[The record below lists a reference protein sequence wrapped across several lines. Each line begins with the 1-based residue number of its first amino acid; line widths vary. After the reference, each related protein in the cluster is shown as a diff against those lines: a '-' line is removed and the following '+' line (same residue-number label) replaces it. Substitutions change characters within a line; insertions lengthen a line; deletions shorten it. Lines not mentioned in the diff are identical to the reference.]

1 MKIGVI
7 SADPAHE
14 NRVALTPDAV
24 KKLRKLGFE
33 VVIQSGAGQAAY
45 YTDNS
50 YQAAGASIAESSADV
65 IAAARIITTVNDL
78 PTSITKSL
86 ASSQIV
92 IGMLDPYRNTQLDI
106 YAAQGVSAFA
116 MELLPRTLSRAQ
128 NMDVLSSQANLAG
141 YKAVLLAANEY
152 ARPFPMFMTSAGT
165 VKPAKVVILGVGVA
179 GLQAIATAK
188 RLGAVVEASDLRP
201 DAKEQVESL
210 GGKWLDVPMSAD
222 EAQKAKATGG
232 YAWTPSAQYIKD
244 QAAVVDKA
252 LSAADIV
259 ITTAQIPGRQAP
271 RLVHQATLAKMKAGS
286 VLIDMAAATGGNVE
300 GSVAN
305 ETITTANGV
314 RIVGAGNIPSM
325 LAAQASDFYA
335 NNLVNFITTLIAPQV
350 TTEATDNNSGNSDN
364 TAPNKLAL
372 HLNMEDEI
380 QGALAITHEGQIR
393 LAKR

>member
-7 SADPAHE
+7 SADIASE
-14 NRVALTPDAV
+14 SRVALTPDAV

-45 YTDNS
+45 YGDAL
-50 YQAAGASIAESSADV
+50 YQAAGADIASSSAEV
-65 IAAARIITTVNDL
+65 IAQSQIITTIHDL
-78 PTSITKSL
+78 PAEVAEHL
-86 ASSQIV
+86 SSGQIV
-92 IGMLDPYRNTQLDI
+92 VGMLDPYRNTQLDT
-106 YAAQGVSAFA
+106 YAAKGVTAFA

-152 ARPFPMFMTSAGT
+152 SRPFPMFMTSAGT

-201 DAKEQVESL
+201 AAKEQVESL
-210 GGKWLDVPMSAD
+210 GGKWLDVPMSDD

-232 YAWTPSAQYIKD
+232 YAWTPSEQYIKD

-252 LSAADIV
+252 LSNADIV

-286 VLIDMAAATGGNVE
+286 VLIDMAAGTGGNVE
-300 GSVAN
+300 GSAPN
-305 ETITTANGV
+305 ETVTTDNGV
-314 RIVGAGNIPSM
+314 RIVGAANIPSM
-325 LAAQASDFYA
+325 LAAQSSDLYA
-335 NNLVNFITTLIAPQV
+335 NNLVNFITTLIAPA
-350 TTEATDNNSGNSDN
+350 ATDDAS
-364 TAPNKLAL
+364 ANKLAL
-372 HLNMEDEI
+372 NLDMEDEI
-380 QGALAITHEGQIR
+380 QGALAVTHDNQVR

>member
-7 SADPAHE
+7 SADIAQE
-14 NRVALTPDAV
+14 SRVALTPDAV

-45 YTDNS
+45 YADEL
-50 YQAAGASIAESSADV
+50 YQAAGADIANSSAEV
-65 IAAARIITTVNDL
+65 VNQSQIITTVNDL
-78 PTSITKSL
+78 PATTTDSLKSG
-86 ASSQIV
+86 QIV
-92 IGMLDPYRNTQLDI
+92 IGMLDPYRNTQLDT
-106 YAAQGVSAFA
+106 YAAKGATAFA

-152 ARPFPMFMTSAGT
+152 SRPFPMFMTSAGT
-165 VKPAKVVILGVGVA
+165 VKPAKVVVLGVGVA

-201 DAKEQVESL
+201 AAKEQVESL

-232 YAWTPSAQYIKD
+232 YAWTPSEQYIKD

-252 LSAADIV
+252 LSNADIV

-286 VLIDMAAATGGNVE
+286 VLIDMAAGTGGNVE
-300 GSVAN
+300 GSVPD

-314 RIVGAGNIPSM
+314 RIVGAANIPSM
-325 LAAQASDFYA
+325 LAAQSSDLYA
-335 NNLVNFITTLIAPQV
+335 NNLVNFITTLIASEE
-350 TTEATDNNSGNSDN
+350 TTETTDNAAS
-364 TAPNKLAL
+364 NKLAL
-372 HLNMEDEI
+372 NLDMEDEI
-380 QGALAITHEGQIR
+380 QGALAVTHESQVR

>member
-7 SADPAHE
+7 SADIASE
-14 NRVALTPDAV
+14 SRVALTPDAV

-45 YTDNS
+45 YADAL
-50 YQAAGASIAESSADV
+50 YQAAGADIASSSAEV
-65 IAAARIITTVNDL
+65 IAQSQIITTIHDL
-78 PTSITKSL
+78 PTEVAEHLS
-86 ASSQIV
+86 AGQIV
-92 IGMLDPYRNTQLDI
+92 VGMLDPYRNTQLDT
-106 YAAQGVSAFA
+106 YAAKGATAFA

-152 ARPFPMFMTSAGT
+152 SRPFPMFMTSAGT

-201 DAKEQVESL
+201 AAKEQVESL
-210 GGKWLDVPMSAD
+210 GGKWLDVPMSDD

-232 YAWTPSAQYIKD
+232 YAWTPSEQYIKD

-252 LSAADIV
+252 LSNADIV
-259 ITTAQIPGRQAP
+259 ITTAQIPGRNAP
-271 RLVHQATLAKMKAGS
+271 RLVHAATLAKMKAGS
-286 VLIDMAAATGGNVE
+286 VLIDMAAGTGGNVE
-300 GSVAN
+300 GSVPN
-305 ETITTANGV
+305 ETITTENGV
-314 RIVGAGNIPSM
+314 RIVGAANIPSM
-325 LAAQASDFYA
+325 LAAQSSDLYA
-335 NNLVNFITTLIAPQV
+335 NNLVNFITTLIAP
-350 TTEATDNNSGNSDN
+350 AGDDAAANDLS
-364 TAPNKLAL
+364 
-372 HLNMEDEI
+372 LNLDMEDEI
-380 QGALAITHEGQIR
+380 QGALAVTHDNQVR

>member
-7 SADPAHE
+7 SADIASE
-14 NRVALTPDAV
+14 SRVALTPDAV

-45 YTDNS
+45 YADEL
-50 YQAAGASIAESSADV
+50 YQAAGADIANSSAEV
-65 IAAARIITTVNDL
+65 ISQSQIITTVNDL
-78 PTSITKSL
+78 PAAATDGLTSG
-86 ASSQIV
+86 QIV
-92 IGMLDPYRNTQLDI
+92 IGMLDPYRNTQLDT
-106 YAAQGVSAFA
+106 YAAKGATVFA

-152 ARPFPMFMTSAGT
+152 SRPFPMFMTSAGT

-201 DAKEQVESL
+201 AAKEQVESL
-210 GGKWLDVPMSAD
+210 GGKWLDVPMSED

-232 YAWTPSAQYIKD
+232 YAWTPSEQYIKD

-252 LSAADIV
+252 LSNADIV

-271 RLVHQATLAKMKAGS
+271 HLVHGATLAKMKAGS
-286 VLIDMAAATGGNVE
+286 VLIDMAAGTGGNVE
-300 GSVAN
+300 GSVPN
-305 ETITTANGV
+305 ETITTDNGV
-314 RIVGAGNIPSM
+314 RVVGAANIPSM
-325 LAAQASDFYA
+325 LAAQSSDLYA
-335 NNLVNFITTLIAPQV
+335 NNLVNFITTLIAPANDDAA
-350 TTEATDNNSGNSDN
+350 TTE
-364 TAPNKLAL
+364 LAL
-372 HLNMEDEI
+372 NIDMDDEI
-380 QGALAITHEGQIR
+380 QGALAVTHDSQVR

>member
-7 SADPAHE
+7 SADIASE
-14 NRVALTPDAV
+14 SRVALTPDAV

-45 YTDNS
+45 YADAL
-50 YQAAGASIAESSADV
+50 YQAAGADIASSSAEV
-65 IAAARIITTVNDL
+65 IAQSQIITTIHDL
-78 PTSITKSL
+78 PTEVTEHL
-86 ASSQIV
+86 RAGQIV
-92 IGMLDPYRNTQLDI
+92 VGMLDPYRNTQLDT
-106 YAAQGVSAFA
+106 YAAKGVTAFA

-152 ARPFPMFMTSAGT
+152 SRPFPMFMTSAGT

-201 DAKEQVESL
+201 AAKEQVESL
-210 GGKWLDVPMSAD
+210 GGKWLDVPMSDD

-232 YAWTPSAQYIKD
+232 YAWTPSEQYIKD

-252 LSAADIV
+252 LSNADIV

-286 VLIDMAAATGGNVE
+286 VLIDMAAGTGGNVE
-300 GSVAN
+300 GSAPN
-305 ETITTANGV
+305 ETVTTDNGV
-314 RIVGAGNIPSM
+314 RIVGAANIPSQ
-325 LAAQASDFYA
+325 LAAQSSDLYA
-335 NNLVNFITTLIAPQV
+335 NNLVNFITTLIAPA
-350 TTEATDNNSGNSDN
+350 ATDDAS
-364 TAPNKLAL
+364 ANKLAL
-372 HLNMEDEI
+372 NLDMEDEI
-380 QGALAITHEGQIR
+380 QGALAVTHDNQVR

>member
-7 SADPAHE
+7 SADSASE
-14 NRVALTPDAV
+14 KRVALTPDAV

-45 YTDNS
+45 YADEL
-50 YQAAGASIAESSADV
+50 YQAAGADIANSSTEVVNQAQ
-65 IAAARIITTVNDL
+65 IITTVNDL
-78 PTSITKSL
+78 PAAATEHLT
-86 ASSQIV
+86 AGQVV
-92 IGMLDPYRNTQLDI
+92 IGMLDPYRNSQLDT
-106 YAAQGVSAFA
+106 YAAKGATVFA

-152 ARPFPMFMTSAGT
+152 SRPFPMFMTSAGT

-201 DAKEQVESL
+201 AAKEQVESL
-210 GGKWLDVPMSAD
+210 GGKWLDVPMSED

-232 YAWTPSAQYIKD
+232 YAWTPSEQYIKD

-252 LSAADIV
+252 LSNADIV
-259 ITTAQIPGRQAP
+259 ITTAQIPGRNAP
-271 RLVHQATLAKMKAGS
+271 RLVHGATLAKMKAGS
-286 VLIDMAAATGGNVE
+286 VLIDMAAGTGGNVE
-300 GSVAN
+300 GSVPD

-314 RIVGAGNIPSM
+314 RIVGAANIPSQ
-325 LAAQASDFYA
+325 LAAQSSDLYA
-335 NNLVNFITTLIAPQV
+335 NNLVNFITTLMAPAAKDDASAK
-350 TTEATDNNSGNSDN
+350 T
-364 TAPNKLAL
+364 LAL
-372 HLNMEDEI
+372 NLDMNDEI
-380 QGALAITHEGQIR
+380 QGALAVTHDNQVR

>member
-7 SADPAHE
+7 SADIASE
-14 NRVALTPDAV
+14 SRVALTPDAV
-24 KKLRKLGFE
+24 KKLRKFGFE
-33 VVIQSGAGQAAY
+33 VVIQSGAGQASY
-45 YTDNS
+45 YADEM
-50 YQAAGASIAESSADV
+50 YEAAGADIVNSNAEV
-65 IAAARIITTVNDL
+65 ITQSQIITTVNDL
-78 PTSITKSL
+78 PAEATEGL
-86 ASSQIV
+86 SSGQIV
-92 IGMLDPYRNTQLDI
+92 IGMLDPYRNTQLDT
-106 YAAQGVSAFA
+106 YAAKGATAFA

-152 ARPFPMFMTSAGT
+152 SRPFPMFMTSAGT

-201 DAKEQVESL
+201 AAKEQVESL
-210 GGKWLDVPMSAD
+210 GGKWLDVPMSED

-232 YAWTPSAQYIKD
+232 YAWTPSEQYIKD

-252 LSAADIV
+252 LSNADIV

-271 RLVHQATLAKMKAGS
+271 RLVHGATLAKMKAGS
-286 VLIDMAAATGGNVE
+286 VLIDMAAGTGGNVE
-300 GSVAN
+300 GSVPN

-314 RIVGAGNIPSM
+314 RIVGAANIPAM
-325 LAAQASDFYA
+325 LAAQSSDLYA
-335 NNLVNFITTLIAPQV
+335 NNLVNFITTLIAP
-350 TTEATDNNSGNSDN
+350 AGDDASANDSS
-364 TAPNKLAL
+364 PNLS
-372 HLNMEDEI
+372 LNLDMEDEI
-380 QGALAITHEGQIR
+380 QGALAVTHDSQVR

>member
-1 MKIGVI
+1 MY
-7 SADPAHE
+7 E
-14 NRVALTPDAV
+14 
-24 KKLRKLGFE
+24 
-33 VVIQSGAGQAAY
+33 
-45 YTDNS
+45 
-50 YQAAGASIAESSADV
+50 AAGADIVNSNAEV
-65 IAAARIITTVNDL
+65 ITQSQIITTVNDL
-78 PTSITKSL
+78 PAEATEGL
-86 ASSQIV
+86 SSGQIV
-92 IGMLDPYRNTQLDI
+92 IGMLDPYRNTQLDT
-106 YAAQGVSAFA
+106 YAAKGATAFA

-152 ARPFPMFMTSAGT
+152 SRPFPMFMTSAGT

-201 DAKEQVESL
+201 AAKEQVESL
-210 GGKWLDVPMSAD
+210 GGKWLDVPMSED

-232 YAWTPSAQYIKD
+232 YAWTPSEQYIKD

-252 LSAADIV
+252 LSNADIV

-271 RLVHQATLAKMKAGS
+271 RLVHGATLAKMKAGS

-300 GSVAN
+300 GSVPN

-314 RIVGAGNIPSM
+314 RIVGAANIPAM
-325 LAAQASDFYA
+325 LAAQSSDLYA
-335 NNLVNFITTLIAPQV
+335 NNLVNFITTLIAP
-350 TTEATDNNSGNSDN
+350 AGDDASANDSS
-364 TAPNKLAL
+364 PNLS
-372 HLNMEDEI
+372 LNLDMEDEI
-380 QGALAITHEGQIR
+380 QGALAVTHDSQVR

>member
-7 SADPAHE
+7 SADSANE
-14 NRVALTPDAV
+14 SRVALTPDAV

-45 YTDNS
+45 YADEL
-50 YQAAGASIAESSADV
+50 YQAAGADIANSSSDV
-65 IAAARIITTVNDL
+65 VSQSQIITTVNDL
-78 PTSITKSL
+78 PTAATDHLTSG
-86 ASSQIV
+86 QVV
-92 IGMLDPYRNTQLDI
+92 IGMLDPYRNTQLDT
-106 YAAQGVSAFA
+106 YAAKGATAFA

-152 ARPFPMFMTSAGT
+152 SRPFPMFMTSAGT

-201 DAKEQVESL
+201 TAREQVESL
-210 GGKWLDVPMSAD
+210 GGKWLDVPMSAE
-222 EAQKAKATGG
+222 EAETAKSTGG
-232 YAWTPSAQYIKD
+232 YAWTPSEQYVKD

-252 LSAADIV
+252 LSNADIV
-259 ITTAQIPGRQAP
+259 ITTAQIPGRNAP

-286 VLIDMAAATGGNVE
+286 VLIDMAAGTGGNVE
-300 GSVAN
+300 GSVPD
-305 ETITTANGV
+305 ETIMTANGV
-314 RIVGAGNIPSM
+314 RIVGAANIPSM
-325 LAAQASDFYA
+325 LAAQSSDLYA
-335 NNLVNFITTLIAPQV
+335 NNLVNFITTLITP
-350 TTEATDNNSGNSDN
+350 TTTDDTTAN
-364 TAPNKLAL
+364 TLAL
-372 HLNMEDEI
+372 NLDMEDEI
-380 QGALAITHEGQIR
+380 QGALAVTHANQVR

>member
-7 SADPAHE
+7 SADIASE
-14 NRVALTPDAV
+14 SRVALTPDAV
-24 KKLRKLGFE
+24 KKLCKLGFE

-45 YTDNS
+45 YADEL
-50 YQAAGASIAESSADV
+50 YQAAGADIANSSAEV
-65 IAAARIITTVNDL
+65 VNQSQIITTVNDL
-78 PTSITKSL
+78 PTEVTDSL
-86 ASSQIV
+86 ASGQIV
-92 IGMLDPYRNTQLDI
+92 IGMLDPYRNTQIDT
-106 YAAQGVSAFA
+106 YAAKGATAFA

-152 ARPFPMFMTSAGT
+152 SRPFPMFMTSAGT

-201 DAKEQVESL
+201 AAKEQVESL
-210 GGKWLDVPMSAD
+210 GGKWLDVPMSED

-232 YAWTPSAQYIKD
+232 YAWTPSEQYIKD

-259 ITTAQIPGRQAP
+259 ITTAQIPGRNAP
-271 RLVHQATLAKMKAGS
+271 RLVHGATLAKMKAGS

-305 ETITTANGV
+305 ETITTPNGV
-314 RIVGAGNIPSM
+314 RIVGAANIPSM
-325 LAAQASDFYA
+325 LAAQSSDLYA
-335 NNLVNFITTLIAPQV
+335 NNLVNFITTLIASD
-350 TTEATDNNSGNSDN
+350 EATDKAAS
-364 TAPNKLAL
+364 NKLAL
-372 HLNMEDEI
+372 HLDMEDEI
-380 QGALAITHEGQIR
+380 QGALAMTHEGQVR